1 LPCHLLLPLD
11 LNHVFQR
18 HFVVVERDSASVRL
32 LFLSVGAVVAHRGI
46 GIFFLVQQEM
56 ATSTASAHWTNF
68 FFFLVVA
75 LYVAAD
81 FDFDFG
87 LDCVSMISVE
97 H

>member
-1 LPCHLLLPLD
+1 
-11 LNHVFQR
+11 
-18 HFVVVERDSASVRL
+18 VVARDSASVRL
-32 LFLSVGAVVAHRGI
+32 LFLFLSEGAVLAHRGIGI

-56 ATSTASAHWTNF
+56 ATSRASAHWTNF

-87 LDCVSMISVE
+87 LDCVRMISVE

>member
-1 LPCHLLLPLD
+1 LPSHLLLPLD
-11 LNHVFQR
+11 LNRVSRR
-18 HFVVVERDSASVRL
+18 HFVVERDSASVRL
-32 LFLSVGAVVAHRGI
+32 LFLSVGAVVARR
-46 GIFFLVQQEM
+46 GIFFFLVQEM

-81 FDFDFG
+81 FGFDLG
-87 LDCVSMISVE
+87 CVNMIPVE